1 MPHPTSIHPRI
12 LSERIEKSWIP
23 VQGEPNSDKF
33 RMVPTMGELVARP
46 CLDMFPAE
54 AGGSASVMF

>member
-1 MPHPTSIHPRI
+1 
-12 LSERIEKSWIP
+12 
-23 VQGEPNSDKF
+23 
-33 RMVPTMGELVARP
+33 MGELVARP